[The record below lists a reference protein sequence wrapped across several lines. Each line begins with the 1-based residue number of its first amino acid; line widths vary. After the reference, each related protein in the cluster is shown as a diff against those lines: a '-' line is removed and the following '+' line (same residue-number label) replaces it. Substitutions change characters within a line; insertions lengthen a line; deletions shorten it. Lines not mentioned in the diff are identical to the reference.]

1 MADARRQWRDFPS
14 LPGSHLTWRRQ
25 PNRHWVLSDSENN
38 ALVTLGLGRWP
49 HRPVRNLQGPRIAPS
64 GADTIGQTYSFRGHG
79 PGQELLDEV
88 GESVMRWPKG
98 QGRKGAPI
106 STVDLGQRTLELGV
120 IGGSLAKA
128 VMSATDQAG
137 ATVVSYRYAPS
148 RFSSL
153 LAGFGYRWRIE
164 MVISP
169 GGRSVPGVELFAAL
183 TARELVWYFA
193 SEGSGA

>member
-1 MADARRQWRDFPS
+1 MATSAGPEFARPS
-14 LPGSHLTWRRQ
+14 DCAERRRH
-25 PNRHWVLSDSENN
+25 NR
-38 ALVTLGLGRWP
+38 
-49 HRPVRNLQGPRIAPS
+49 
-64 GADTIGQTYSFRGHG
+64 QTYSFRGHG

-137 ATVVSYRYAPS
+137 ATAVSYRGRHQDSP
-148 RFSSL
+148 RFSQVSGIGGGL
-153 LAGFGYRWRIE
+153 RW
-164 MVISP
+164 
-169 GGRSVPGVELFAAL
+169 
-183 TARELVWYFA
+183 
-193 SEGSGA
+193 